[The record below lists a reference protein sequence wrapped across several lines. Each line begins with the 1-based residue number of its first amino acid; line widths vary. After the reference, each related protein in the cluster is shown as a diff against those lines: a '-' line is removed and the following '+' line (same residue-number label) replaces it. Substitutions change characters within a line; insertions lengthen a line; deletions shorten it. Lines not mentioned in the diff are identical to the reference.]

1 MVNTFES
8 EEAGMSG
15 GTIVCGV
22 TETPD
27 GRSAAELARA
37 LGARLGLRLVLV
49 HVVDGVPRGTHES
62 LTARQRQAGAE
73 RILAELAQE
82 AGNAVEKRVTIGNRA
97 EGLARVAAEEG
108 ADLIVIGSRPA
119 RFGNRKLRSTLARD
133 LEAATSIPVVVAPP
147 TTRSRAGHRLA
158 LAAEAPTR

>member
-1 MVNTFES
+1 
-8 EEAGMSG
+8 MSG

-27 GRSAAELARA
+27 GRSAAGLAGA

-49 HVVDGVPRGTHES
+49 HVVDGVPPGTHES

-73 RILAELAQE
+73 RILTEIAQE
-82 AGNAVEKRVTIGNRA
+82 AGDGVERRVTIGNRA
-97 EGLARVAAEEG
+97 EGLARIAAEEG
-108 ADLIVIGSRPA
+108 ADLIVIGSRPT

-133 LEAATSIPVVVAPP
+133 LEAATPIPVVVAPP
-147 TTRSRAGHRLA
+147 TTRSRANHRLA
-158 LAAEAPTR
+158 VAAVATTQ

>member
-1 MVNTFES
+1 MNTFES
-8 EEAGMSG
+8 EEGRMSG

-49 HVVDGVPRGTHES
+49 HVVDGVPPGTHES
-62 LTARQRQAGAE
+62 LTARQRHAGAE
-73 RILAELAQE
+73 RILAEIAQE
-82 AGNAVEKRVTIGNRA
+82 AGDDVEKRVTIGSRA
-97 EGLARVAAEEG
+97 ESLARVAAEEG

-119 RFGNRKLRSTLARD
+119 RFGNGKLRSTLARD
-133 LEAATSIPVVVAPP
+133 LEAATPIPVVVAPP
-147 TTRSRAGHRLA
+147 TTRSRANHRLS
-158 LAAEAPTR
+158 LAAVTTSR